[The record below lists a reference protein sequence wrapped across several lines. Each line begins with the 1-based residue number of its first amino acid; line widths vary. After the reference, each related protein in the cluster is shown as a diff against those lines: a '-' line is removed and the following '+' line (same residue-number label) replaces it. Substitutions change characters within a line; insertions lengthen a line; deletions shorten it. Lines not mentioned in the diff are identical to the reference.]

1 MFHITGIARPLHP
14 KQLLGSGRGAGRSI
28 ATLPRESLGSP
39 AALALP
45 SAARRAGTG
54 RGAAAAVAA
63 GGAGSA
69 GGGREGIRA
78 WTSGI
83 LWPLAF

>member
-1 MFHITGIARPLHP
+1 MTYPNLSKSTYIELSHPGPLVSVFLEGGCPAQQLQQRRRRPTHGP
-14 KQLLGSGRGAGRSI
+14 RGRQ
-28 ATLPRESLGSP
+28 
-39 AALALP
+39 
-45 SAARRAGTG
+45 
-54 RGAAAAVAA
+54 
-63 GGAGSA
+63 AGSA